1 MQADGTPPVLAV
13 FDFDG
18 TLSDRHTFWRYMR
31 YVAGTKMF
39 WLKMIWLLPKV
50 FSVILGVTPLMQ
62 ARLAFIARYL
72 GGVSVEQEREHARH
86 FVTEQLPRWIRPEA
100 LRRLQWHQSMGH
112 VTALVSNSPEN
123 YLAPWGGGSGVRL
136 CVRHSP
142 GNRERQ
148 ADGGASQ
155 APTVLGRRKSYGS
168 EAAWP
173 TLMTTTFTPTA
184 THPATMPC
192 SVLPT
197 PPFYRNWY

>member
-1 MQADGTPPVLAV
+1 MQADGTPPGLAV

-123 YLAPWGGGSGVRL
+123 YLAPWGAAVGFDYVCGTRLDTENDRLTGGISGTNCVGPEKVIRL
-136 CVRHSP
+136 RGCLANLDDYYIYAYGDSS
-142 GNRERQ
+142 GDD
-148 ADGGASQ
+148 AL
-155 APTVLGRRKSYGS
+155 LGI
-168 EAAWP
+168 ANA
-173 TLMTTTFTPTA
+173 
-184 THPATMPC
+184 
-192 SVLPT
+192 
-197 PPFYRNWY
+197 PFYRNWY